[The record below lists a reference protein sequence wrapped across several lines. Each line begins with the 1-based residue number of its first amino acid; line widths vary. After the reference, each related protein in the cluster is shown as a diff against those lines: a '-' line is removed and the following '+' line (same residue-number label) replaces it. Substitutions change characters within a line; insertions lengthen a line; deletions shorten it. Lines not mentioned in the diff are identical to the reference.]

1 MQVLFE
7 SRTTDGAQWHELAV
21 RRLRFVTRRLSWI
34 VPRARVRLSDVNGP
48 RGGVDKQ
55 VHIELSTDGMGTV
68 VVQAVGKDW
77 RSTLDQALRK
87 ATKVLLRSLGRAQQG
102 TRSALLPIAADE
114 VLTTAKS

>member
-7 SRTTDGAQWHELAV
+7 SRATDGAQWHELAV

-77 RSTLDQALRK
+77 RSTLDLALRK
-87 ATKVLLRSLGRAQQG
+87 ANKVLLRSLGRAQQG
-102 TRSALLPIAADE
+102 LRTPLQSTAAED
-114 VLTTAKS
+114 VLTAQAT